1 MNGNGTAAHSIYE
14 VIDMTRPYVNLTSR
28 NRIQDFQNEI
38 SRRLNDFTSL
48 DGVIG
53 ITLNGGLSRGYGDEL
68 SEIDLVFYLDPC
80 SYKLWSDGQ
89 SPLPLGI
96 TRIGDYLYDI
106 KILDPGEEQ
115 QKQWDSVALWD
126 LSYARILYDPAG
138 RIALLMDAKLADP
151 PRRLQAEGPL
161 FQCWW
166 YFRLAGDIWIH
177 RGDAVQGHAM
187 LNKAAIQLIEALFTA
202 NREYVP
208 HEKWLIHFSRSLA
221 WTPPD
226 WEARLLAI
234 MGTGDFSRQSLITR
248 QAAIEQVWEEIDAYI
263 ISMERPE
270 YKLNVMH
277 VTFYDLLK
285 LLLTEDLLL
294 VTEWT
299 KHISLSVLSG
309 EPFIRFASVQQ
320 DHIIVDKEKL
330 LTLNPEELYSWHSAI
345 VKQLLAEIRNG
356 VL

>member
-1 MNGNGTAAHSIYE
+1 
-14 VIDMTRPYVNLTSR
+14 MTRPYVNLTSR
-28 NRIQDFQNEI
+28 NRIQDFQHEI
-38 SRRLNDFTSL
+38 SRRLDDFASL
-48 DGVIG
+48 DGVCG

-68 SEIDLVFYLDPC
+68 SEIDLVFYLEPC
-80 SYKLWSDGQ
+80 SYRLWSGGQ
-89 SPLPLGI
+89 PLLPLGI
-96 TRIGDYLYDI
+96 TKIGDYLYDI
-106 KILDPGEEQ
+106 KIFDLEEEQ
-115 QKQWDSVALWD
+115 QKHWDSVALWD

-138 RIALLMDAKLADP
+138 RIALLIEAKLADP

-177 RGDAVQGHAM
+177 RGDTVQGHAM
-187 LNKAAIQLIEALFTA
+187 LNKAAVQLIEALFTA

-226 WEARLLAI
+226 WEASLLAI

-248 QAAIEQVWEEIDAYI
+248 QAAIEHAWEEIDAYI
-263 ISMERPE
+263 ISRERPQ
-270 YKLNVMH
+270 YRLNVMH

-285 LLLTEDLLL
+285 LLLTEDPLP

-299 KHISLSVLSG
+299 KRISLSVLSG
-309 EPFIRFASVQQ
+309 EPFIRFASIHQ
-320 DHIIVDKEKL
+320 DLIVADKEKL

-345 VKQLLAEIRNG
+345 VKQLLAETRNE